1 MCIFAPESK
10 LTGKRMRQKRCI
22 KALLWAIVT
31 VLTVTSCKEDVDTSA
46 RYVFKYDTILSYLEK
61 HEQYSEYVNLLGLVP
76 VGPVSSSTLYQLMS
90 ARGNYTVFAPTNEAI
105 QTYLDTLAAKNVIDA
120 PSWEGFRDS
129 TTLDSIRKVIVYN
142 SIIDGGDNQKAYE
155 TVEFPTDNKAEFP
168 MANMYDRKLI
178 VEYKDNV
185 PDSIWVNGAPID
197 VKNRDIIAING
208 VIHSVTSV
216 VAPSNNTLG
225 YLLNAIVAG
234 KQRGYYVAAM
244 LVQQVGMLDTLSKY
258 QDDVY
263 EDLYERG
270 LIKDIEHTSGIGYTK
285 GYVPEHRYYGYTFF
299 AETDDFWEAE
309 IGKEATE
316 ITVDDVLDYLR
327 AKNIYPDATDDDNYS
342 DENNLLNQFVTY
354 HFLPMRLAAN
364 RLVLHWNEKG
374 YTRSNPRPTVVQYEY
389 YTTMGKRRLIKFL
402 ESAESDG
409 VKINR
414 FPKIDN
420 RRKGNYH
427 ETGCDPDKV
436 GLKVNAP
443 DVAGEFNVRNGIIYP
458 LDELLAYTEDVRD
471 NLHKERIRWDIAA
484 QFPEF
489 MNNDIRLQY
498 YHIGMEHRTGIP
510 TSLVYPYLDD
520 CWLEDDTYFFYYN
533 GYDEGMKNYQGD
545 ELNIRGN
552 LDVTFRLP
560 PVPAKGVYELRF
572 NIQSDGYNRGMVQFY
587 WGSDRDRLSAM
598 GIPMDIRMSGLE
610 RRTTAGTFPSNVG
623 WEQDIEDDDTNA
635 EVDKK
640 MRNNG
645 FMKGAEIYCDGMQG
659 IPVMARADPLIIRR
673 IILRETMD
681 PDKTYYLRF
690 KTVLDDPSRE
700 FYVDYL
706 EYCPKE
712 VYDNP
717 ETPEDIW

>member
-1 MCIFAPESK
+1 MNYSVFKRNMRRWLLPAMCCLA
-10 LTGKRMRQKRCI
+10 
-22 KALLWAIVT
+22 AA
-31 VLTVTSCKEDVDTSA
+31 CKETVDESA
-46 RYVFKYDTILSYLEK
+46 RYVFQYDTVLSYLQK
-61 HEQYSEYVNLLGLVP
+61 HERYSDYVDLLSKVP
-76 VGPVSSSTLYQLMS
+76 VGSISSSTLYQLLS
-90 ARGNYTVFAPTNEAI
+90 ARGNYTVFAPTNDAI
-105 QTYLDTLAAKNVIDA
+105 QDYLEQLTEKGLIDSA
-120 PSWEGFRDS
+120 SWDAFTDS
-129 TTLDSIRKVIVYN
+129 TMLDSIRKVIVYN
-142 SIIDGGDNQKAYE
+142 SIIDSGDNLQPYE
-155 TVEFPTDNKAEFP
+155 TSTFPTDNKGEFSQ
-168 MANMYDRKLI
+168 ANMYDRKL
-178 VEYKDNV
+178 VVGYCDD
-185 PDSIWVNGAPID
+185 PDSIWINGAPMD
-197 VKNRDIIAING
+197 VRNRDIRAING
-208 VIHSVTSV
+208 IIHCMESV
-216 VAPSNNTLG
+216 VAPTNNTLG
-225 YLLNAIVAG
+225 YLLSSIITE
-234 KQRGYYVAAM
+234 KKRGYYVSAK
-244 LVQQVGMLDTLSKY
+244 LVQAVGMFDTLY
-258 QDDVY
+258 LYRDDRY
-263 EDLYERG
+263 EELYEAG
-270 LIKDIEHTSGIGYTK
+270 LIKNVEHTSGVGYTY
-285 GYVPEHRYYGYTFF
+285 GYAPRHRYYGYTFF
-299 AETDDFWEAE
+299 AETDDFWEE
-309 IGKEATE
+309 QIGKNAFD
-316 ITVDDVLDYLR
+316 ITIDDVLDYLR
-327 AKNIYPDATDDDNYS
+327 KQNVYPEAVDDDNYQN
-342 DENNLLNQFVTY
+342 ENNLLNLFVTY

-364 RLVLHWNEKG
+364 RLILHWNEKG
-374 YTRSNPRPTVVQYEY
+374 YTKSNPRPTVVQYDY
-389 YTTMGKRRLIKFL
+389 FTTMGKRRLLKLL
-402 ESAESDG
+402 ESAESNG

-420 RRKGNYH
+420 GRKGTYH
-427 ETGCDPDKV
+427 EISCDADKV
-436 GLKVNAP
+436 GLTINEP
-443 DVAGEFNVRNGIIYP
+443 EITGEFDVRNGIIYP
-458 LDELLAYTEDVRD
+458 LDELLAYSPAVRD

-498 YHIGMEHRTGIP
+498 YRLGMDHRTGIP
-510 TSLVYPYLDD
+510 VSSIYPYLDD

-587 WGSDRDRLSAM
+587 WGSDRDRLAAM

-623 WEQDIEDDDTNA
+623 WQADIPNDDDTNA

-645 FMKGAEIYCDGMQG
+645 FMKGAELYCDGGQG
-659 IPVMARADPLIIRR
+659 TSTMARADPLIIRR
-673 IILRETMD
+673 IILRENMD

>member
-1 MCIFAPESK
+1 
-10 LTGKRMRQKRCI
+10 MRQGRSI
-22 KALLWAIVT
+22 KMLIGA
-31 VLTVTSCKEDVDTSA
+31 VLTAMAITSCKEDVDTSA

-61 HEQYSEYVNLLGLVP
+61 HEQYSEYVNLLGKVP
-76 VGPVSSSTLYQLMS
+76 VGPVSSSTLYQLMA

-105 QTYLDTLAAKNVIDA
+105 QAYLDTLAARNVIDA
-120 PSWEGFRDS
+120 PNWDGFRDS
-129 TTLDSIRKVIVYN
+129 TTLDSIQKVIVYN

-155 TVEFPTDNKAEFP
+155 TMEFPTDNKAEFP

-178 VEYKDNV
+178 VEYHDNA

-197 VKNRDIIAING
+197 IKNRDIIAING
-208 VIHSVTSV
+208 VIHCVTSV

-244 LVQQVGMLDTLSKY
+244 LVQRIGMLDTLSKY
-258 QDDVY
+258 RDDVY

-270 LIKDIEHTSGIGYTK
+270 LIKNIEHTSGIGYTK

-299 AETDDFWEAE
+299 AETDDFWETE

-327 AKNIYPDATDDDNYS
+327 AKNIYPDAIDDDNYA

-374 YTRSNPRPTVVQYEY
+374 YTNSNPKPTVVQYEY
-389 YTTMGKRRLIKFL
+389 YTTMGKRRLLKFL

-420 RRKGNYH
+420 RRKGTYH

-458 LDELLAYTEDVRD
+458 LDELLAYTEDVRN
-471 NLHKERIRWDIAA
+471 NLHKDRIRWDIAA

-498 YHIGMEHRTGIP
+498 YTLGMDHRTGMP
-510 TSLVYPYLDD
+510 TSQVYPYLDD

-533 GYDEGMKNYQGD
+533 GYNEGMKNYQGD

-587 WGSDRDRLSAM
+587 WGSDRDRLAAM

-623 WEQDIEDDDTNA
+623 WEADVNDDDTNA

-645 FMKGAEIYCDGMQG
+645 FMKGAELYCDGMQG
-659 IPVMARADPLIIRR
+659 MAVMARADPLIIRR
-673 IILRETMD
+673 IILREQMD

>member
-1 MCIFAPESK
+1 MISK
-10 LTGKRMRQKRCI
+10 KKFRSWWLGAAVV
-22 KALLWAIVT
+22 ALGCLYA
-31 VLTVTSCKEDVDTSA
+31 SCKEEVDTSA

-61 HEQYSEYVNLLGLVP
+61 HEQYSEYVKLLGQVP

-185 PDSIWVNGAPID
+185 PDSIWVNGAPLD

-234 KQRGYYVAAM
+234 KQHGYYVAAM
-244 LVQQVGMLDTLSKY
+244 LVQKIGMLDTLSKY
-258 QDDVY
+258 RDDVY

-270 LIKDIEHTSGIGYTK
+270 LIKNIEHTSGIGYTK
-285 GYVPEHRYYGYTFF
+285 GYVPEHRYYGYTLF
-299 AETDDFWEAE
+299 AETDQFWETE

-327 AKNIYPDATDDDNYS
+327 AKNIYPDAVDDDNYA

-374 YTRSNPRPTVVQYEY
+374 YTNSNPRPTVVQYEY
-389 YTTMGKRRLIKFL
+389 YTTMGKRRLLKFL

-420 RRKGNYH
+420 RRKGTYH

-436 GLKVNAP
+436 GLTVNAP

-458 LDELLAYTEDVRD
+458 LDELLAYTEEVRT

-498 YHIGMEHRTGIP
+498 YTLGMDHRTGMP
-510 TSLVYPYLDD
+510 TSIVYPYLDD

-533 GYDEGMKNYQGD
+533 GYNEGMKNYQGD

-587 WGSDRDRLSAM
+587 WGSDRERLSAM

-623 WEQDIEDDDTNA
+623 WEADIEDDDTNA

-645 FMKGAEIYCDGMQG
+645 FMKGAELYCDGMQG
-659 IPVMARADPLIIRR
+659 MAVMARADPLIIRR
-673 IILRETMD
+673 IILREPMD

>member
-1 MCIFAPESK
+1 M
-10 LTGKRMRQKRCI
+10 TTQKSFRSWR
-22 KALLWAIVT
+22 LSAIT
-31 VLTVTSCKEDVDTSA
+31 FVLGCLFIACEEDIDTSA
-46 RYVFKYDTILSYLEK
+46 RYVFKYDTITSYLQK
-61 HEQYSEYVNLLGLVP
+61 HEQYSQYVDLLNRVP
-76 VGPVSSSTLYQLMS
+76 VSPVSTSTLYQLLA

-105 QTYLDTLAAKNVIDA
+105 QAYLDTLAAKNVIDEG
-120 PSWEGFRDS
+120 SWEGFRDS

-142 SIIDGGDNQKAYE
+142 SIIDGGDDLKAYE
-155 TVEFPTDNKAEFP
+155 TAEFPTDNKAEIP
-168 MANMYDRKLI
+168 LPNMYDRKLV
-178 VEYKDNV
+178 VEYRN
-185 PDSIWVNGAPID
+185 DSPGAIWVNGAAID
-197 VKNRDIIAING
+197 EMNRDILAING
-208 VIHSVTSV
+208 IIHCTSSV

-244 LVQQVGMLDTLSKY
+244 LTQAVGLFDTLTKY
-258 QDDVY
+258 RDDVY
-263 EDLYERG
+263 EDMYQRG
-270 LIKDIEHTSGIGYTK
+270 LIKNIEHTSGIGYTY

-299 AETDDFWEAE
+299 AETDDFWESE
-309 IGKEATE
+309 IGKEPTD

-327 AKNIYPDATDDDNYS
+327 TKDIYPEATDDRNFR

-374 YTRSNPRPTVVQYEY
+374 YSSSNHLPTVVQYDY
-389 YTTMGKRRLIKFL
+389 YTTMGKRRLMKFL

-414 FPKIDN
+414 FPTIDN
-420 RRKGNYH
+420 GRRGSYH
-427 ETGCDPDKV
+427 ELGCDPDKV
-436 GLKVNAP
+436 GIPVNDP
-443 DVAGEFNVRNGIIYP
+443 EITGDFDVRNGIIYP
-458 LDELLAYTEDVRD
+458 LDQLLVYSQDVRN
-471 NLHKERIRWDIAA
+471 NLHKERIRWDITA
-484 QFPEF
+484 QLPEF
-489 MNNDIRLQY
+489 MNNDLRLQY
-498 YHIGMEHRTGIP
+498 YSRPRRTGIP
-510 TSLVYPYLDD
+510 TSIVYPYLDD
-520 CWLEDDTYFFYYN
+520 CWIEDDSYFFYYN
-533 GYDEGMKNYQGD
+533 GYNEGMKNYQGD

-560 PVPAKGVYELRF
+560 PVPARGVYELRF

-587 WGSDRDRLSAM
+587 WGHDRERLAAM

-610 RRTTAGTFPSNVG
+610 RRTTAGTFPSGVG
-623 WEQDIEDDDTNA
+623 WEVDIDDDDRNA

-645 FMKGAEIYCDGMQG
+645 FMKGAELYCDGGQG
-659 IPVMARADPLIIRR
+659 LAVMARADPLIIRR
-673 IILRETMD
+673 VILRETME

-690 KTVLDDPSRE
+690 KTVLDDPTRE

>member
-1 MCIFAPESK
+1 MK
-10 LTGKRMRQKRCI
+10 LHKRIQRSAVVI
-22 KALLWAIVT
+22 LLCCLAGA
-31 VLTVTSCKEDVDTSA
+31 CKEDVDTSA

-61 HEQYSEYVNLLGLVP
+61 FDQYSQYVDILGKVP
-76 VGPVSSSTLYQLMS
+76 GGPISSSTLRQLMS
-90 ARGNYTVFAPTNEAI
+90 ARGHYTVFAPTNDAI
-105 QTYLDTLAAKNVIDA
+105 QTYLDTLYARDIIDA
-120 PSWEGFRDS
+120 PSWDGFRDS
-129 TTLDSIRKVIVYN
+129 STLDSIRKVIAYN
-142 SIIDGGDNQKAYE
+142 SIIDSGDDHSSYE
-155 TVEFPTDNKAEFP
+155 TSQFPIGEKSEFP
-168 MANMYDRKLI
+168 MANMYDRKL
-178 VEYKDNV
+178 VASYSDA
-185 PDSIWVNGAPID
+185 PDSIWISGAPMDIR
-197 VKNRDIIAING
+197 NRDIRAING
-208 VIHSVTSV
+208 VIHCMNGV
-216 VAPSNNTLG
+216 VAPTNNTLG
-225 YLLNAIVAG
+225 FLLSNIVSK
-234 KQRGYYVAAM
+234 KQRGYYVSSM
-244 LVQQVGMLDTLSKY
+244 LVAAVGMLDTLYKY
-258 QDDVY
+258 RDERY
-263 EDLYERG
+263 EELYEAG
-270 LIKDIEHTSGIGYTK
+270 LIKNVEHTSGIGYTF
-285 GYVPEHRYYGYTFF
+285 GYAPQHRYYGYTFF
-299 AETDDFWEAE
+299 AETDDFWEE
-309 IGKEATE
+309 QIGKNAFD
-316 ITVDDVLDYLR
+316 ITVDDVLNYLR
-327 AKNIYPDATDDDNYS
+327 AKNIYPEAADDGNFKN
-342 DENNLLNQFVTY
+342 ENNLLNLFVTY

-364 RLVLHWNEKG
+364 RLILHWNEKG
-374 YTRSNPRPTVVQYEY
+374 YTKSNPRPTVVQYDY
-389 YTTMGKRRLIKFL
+389 FTTMGKRRLMKFL

-414 FPKIDN
+414 FPNIDN
-420 RRKGNYH
+420 GRKGTYH
-427 ETGCDPDKV
+427 ELSCDDDKV
-436 GLKVNAP
+436 GLTVNSP
-443 DVAGEFNVRNGIIYP
+443 DITGEFDVRNGIIYP

-471 NLHKERIRWDIAA
+471 NLHRERIRWDIAA

-498 YHIGMEHRTGIP
+498 YHLGMDHRTGIP
-510 TSLVYPYLDD
+510 VSSIYPYLDD

-587 WGSDRDRLSAM
+587 WGHDRERLSAM

-623 WEQDIEDDDTNA
+623 WEMDIDDDDTNA

-645 FMKGAEIYCDGMQG
+645 FMKGAELYCDGGQG
-659 IPVMARADPLIIRR
+659 MATMARADPLIIRR
-673 IILRETMD
+673 IILREPMD

-717 ETPEDIW
+717 EKPEDIW

>member
-1 MCIFAPESK
+1 M
-10 LTGKRMRQKRCI
+10 TGCQENI
-22 KALLWAIVT
+22 
-31 VLTVTSCKEDVDTSA
+31 DTSS
-46 RYVFKYDTILSYLEK
+46 RYVFKDYTVLDYLEK
-61 HEQYSEYVNLLGLVP
+61 HAETYSQYVQLLHQVTLSRISETSVAQIL
-76 VGPVSSSTLYQLMS
+76 S

-105 QTYLDTLAAKNVIDA
+105 QAYLDTLAAKNVIDEG
-120 PSWEGFRDS
+120 SWEGFRDS
-129 TTLDSIRKVIVYN
+129 TSLDSIRKVIVYN
-142 SIIDGGDNQKAYE
+142 SIIDGGDDYKPYE
-155 TVEFPTDNKAEFP
+155 THEFPSDNMAEFP
-168 MANMYDRKLI
+168 LPNMYDRKLI
-178 VEYKDNV
+178 VEY
-185 PDSIWVNGAPID
+185 PEPGTIQVNGARLD
-197 VKNRDIIAING
+197 QKNHDILAING
-208 VIHSVTSV
+208 VIHSTTSV
-216 VAPSNNTLG
+216 VAPTNNTLG

-234 KQRGYYVAAM
+234 KQRGYYVAAL
-244 LVQQVGMLDTLSKY
+244 LVKTVGLLDTLTKY
-258 QDDVY
+258 RDDVY

-270 LIKDIEHTSGIGYTK
+270 MVKNIEHTSGIGYTY

-309 IGKEATE
+309 TGKTATD
-316 ITVDDVLDYLR
+316 ITVDDVLEYLR
-327 AKNIYPDATDDDNYS
+327 AKNIYPDATDDENFR

-374 YTRSNPRPTVVQYEY
+374 YSSITHQPTVVQYDY
-389 YTTMGKRRLIKFL
+389 YTTMGKRRLLKFL

-414 FPKIDN
+414 FPTIN
-420 RRKGNYH
+420 NGRRGDYH

-436 GLKVNAP
+436 GITVNTP
-443 DVAGEFNVRNGIIYP
+443 EMDGEFNVRNGIIYP
-458 LDELLAYTEDVRD
+458 LDELLAYTQDVRN
-471 NLHKERIRWDIAA
+471 NLHKERIRWDITA

-489 MNNDIRLQY
+489 MNNDLRLQY
-498 YHIGMEHRTGIP
+498 YQRSKRTGIP
-510 TSLVYPYLDD
+510 TSIVYPYLDD
-520 CWLEDDTYFFYYN
+520 CWIEDDSYFFYYN
-533 GYDEGMKNYQGD
+533 GYNEGMKNYQGD

-560 PVPAKGVYELRF
+560 PVPARGVYELRF

-587 WGSDRDRLSAM
+587 WGHDRDRLAAM

-610 RRTTAGTFPSNVG
+610 RRTTAGTFPSGVG
-623 WEQDIEDDDTNA
+623 WEPDTDDDDANA

-640 MRNNG
+640 MRNKG
-645 FMKGAEIYCDGMQG
+645 FMKGSELYCDGGQG
-659 IPVMARADPLIIRR
+659 LAVMARADPLIIRR
-673 IILRETMD
+673 VILREQMD

-690 KTVLDDPSRE
+690 KTVLDDATRE

>member
-309 IGKEATE
+309 IGKEALSPT
-316 ITVDDVLDYLR
+316 TSCPCVWQPT
-327 AKNIYPDATDDDNYS
+327 ASYS
-342 DENNLLNQFVTY
+342 T
-354 HFLPMRLAAN
+354 
-364 RLVLHWNEKG
+364 
-374 YTRSNPRPTVVQYEY
+374 
-389 YTTMGKRRLIKFL
+389 
-402 ESAESDG
+402 
-409 VKINR
+409 
-414 FPKIDN
+414 
-420 RRKGNYH
+420 
-427 ETGCDPDKV
+427 
-436 GLKVNAP
+436 
-443 DVAGEFNVRNGIIYP
+443 
-458 LDELLAYTEDVRD
+458 
-471 NLHKERIRWDIAA
+471 
-484 QFPEF
+484 
-489 MNNDIRLQY
+489 
-498 YHIGMEHRTGIP
+498 
-510 TSLVYPYLDD
+510 
-520 CWLEDDTYFFYYN
+520 
-533 GYDEGMKNYQGD
+533 GMKRATR
-545 ELNIRGN
+545 EAIH
-552 LDVTFRLP
+552 
-560 PVPAKGVYELRF
+560 
-572 NIQSDGYNRGMVQFY
+572 
-587 WGSDRDRLSAM
+587 DRLWCSMSTIPQWASAALSSSWKA
-598 GIPMDIRMSGLE
+598 P
-610 RRTTAGTFPSNVG
+610 
-623 WEQDIEDDDTNA
+623 
-635 EVDKK
+635 
-640 MRNNG
+640 
-645 FMKGAEIYCDGMQG
+645 
-659 IPVMARADPLIIRR
+659 RAT
-673 IILRETMD
+673 E
-681 PDKTYYLRF
+681 
-690 KTVLDDPSRE
+690 
-700 FYVDYL
+700 
-706 EYCPKE
+706 
-712 VYDNP
+712 
-717 ETPEDIW
+717 